1 MGSCQQPQSKPIP
14 NHIEDN
20 RHPQDNS
27 ESENP
32 QTEIDIQE
40 VPRREVITCQAMLSP
55 SDDTNT
61 RSAATTAAPPG
72 DGDTPDERHVTIS
85 PIDEVAY
92 IRNNTRQRI
101 MNNRDARG
109 EERWHASIDALARRW
124 KKSCASAAKAHDAA
138 GYKARTR
145 HIIFGL
151 PAPVTALATAA
162 VSALWESEDARY
174 FVVTSTTIAA
184 IFSAVHTFLD
194 MGGRAQRHWDFSARY
209 GGIASKIDY
218 QLVRDVDFRR
228 PADEFL
234 AETRQEI
241 GALNAN
247 APQLPNPAGCC
258 KSQCCGSGADG
269 GADIDE
275 DEVIDGVTAE
285 DIAKFRRANEFSA
298 RV

>member
-1 MGSCQQPQSKPIP
+1 MGSCQQPQSKTD
-14 NHIEDN
+14 HI
-20 RHPQDNS
+20 QDNQSPQNNS
-27 ESENP
+27 ENNP
-32 QTEIDIQE
+32 QTETNVQD
-40 VPRREVITCQAMLSP
+40 VPRREVITCQAMLP
-55 SDDTNT
+55 SSDE
-61 RSAATTAAPPG
+61 RSAGRAATETNA
-72 DGDTPDERHVTIS
+72 PDEHHVTIS

-109 EERWHASIDALARRW
+109 EERWHSSIDALARRW
-124 KKSCASAAKAHDAA
+124 KKSCVSAAKAHDAA
-138 GYKARTR
+138 GYKARSR

-184 IFSAVHTFLD
+184 VFSAVHTFLD

-247 APQLPNPAGCC
+247 APQLPDPAGCC

-269 GADIDE
+269 GADIDK